1 MVKQLFGKKVK
12 VIHDKHSRGSFPK
25 DIIGKEVFLLG
36 LNGKGTGSDGVKY
49 NRYMICPQNPR
60 IKNLDDLVTVIATGN
75 YYHVLEP
82 ELELEK
88 IDEPKGSLKLKKKRE
103 ENLDEFGQSM
113 VINLKDDEKTIYLST
128 SLRTTLNLKDG
139 DGIGFAIDTEKSEIY
154 LYQELEPEQGWI
166 IENGQ
171 IISSADWREI
181 FQMCGTNNLYYN
193 LASGSKTDFDY
204 PDYEFFYLSTF
215 NEGVKTTIPNVNSSS
230 FESYKTPYDSYMK
243 TVAKLEEPII
253 QRTIKNN
260 SKKKSDVVEEKVNQ
274 AAKEVVEDW
283 ATKSLE
289 QQIEI
294 IKNKFYPKYPSEF
307 TLTSTN
313 ESSTSPNITY
323 VDRGYTIGS
332 DLILENKPG
341 FNETSFKITLEEAYE
356 RELEKQKQQAI
367 ESERQAQQENLEF

>member
-12 VIHDKHSRGSFPK
+12 VIDDKHSRRTIPK
-25 DIIGKEVFLLG
+25 DIVGTEVFLLG
-36 LNGKGTGSDGVKY
+36 SNGKGIGSDGVKY

-60 IKNLDDLVTVIATGN
+60 IKTLDDLVNIIVAGN
-75 YYHVLEP
+75 YYYVLEP

-88 IDEPKGSLKLKKKRE
+88 IDESKGSLKLKKKRE
-103 ENLDEFGQSM
+103 EVLDEFGQSM

-181 FQMCGTNNLYYN
+181 FQMCRTNTLYYN
-193 LASGSKTDFDY
+193 LTSGSKTDFDY

-215 NEGVKTTIPNVNSSS
+215 NEGVKTIIPNVNSSS
-230 FESYKTPYDSYMK
+230 FESYKTPYDSYMES
-243 TVAKLEEPII
+243 VAKLEEQII
-253 QRTIKNN
+253 QKTIKNN

-274 AAKEVVEDW
+274 ATKEVVEDW

-289 QQIEI
+289 
-294 IKNKFYPKYPSEF
+294 
-307 TLTSTN
+307 
-313 ESSTSPNITY
+313 
-323 VDRGYTIGS
+323 
-332 DLILENKPG
+332 
-341 FNETSFKITLEEAYE
+341 
-356 RELEKQKQQAI
+356 
-367 ESERQAQQENLEF
+367 